1 MQTPA
6 RGSPGCCDLSG
17 ASDERRAANCWAIP
31 VLILSII
38 QIIFIFVEDPVSF
51 GVGVFGTVTSSI
63 VICGCLPTTGSSGT
77 TGCGYCA
84 AKVLGIITS
93 VLQVGAMIN
102 HISWWVILSV
112 SGSEAV
118 AWIIWIVIKIASLA
132 CTIVL
137 TQKLFKAH
145 AAALRDES
153 SRQPSVIIGSV
164 GSVVEM
170 TPAYEKA

>member
-1 MQTPA
+1 M
-6 RGSPGCCDLSG
+6 SD
-17 ASDERRAANCWAIP
+17 ASDERRAASCWAIP

-38 QIIFIFVEDPVSF
+38 QIIWGLGGDWPGIA
-51 GVGVFGTVTSSI
+51 VGVFGTVTSSI
-63 VICGCLPTTGSSGT
+63 VICGCLPATGAQ
-77 TGCGYCA
+77 GCGYCA

-112 SGSEAV
+112 SGTDV
-118 AWIIWIVIKIASLA
+118 GWIIWIVIKIASLG
-132 CTIVL
+132 CTVAL
-137 TQKLFKAH
+137 TQKLCKAH

>member
-1 MQTPA
+1 MQNHYA
-6 RGSPGCCDLSG
+6 RPGCCGSDG
-17 ASDERRAANCWAIP
+17 SDERRAANCWAIP

-38 QIIFIFVEDPVSF
+38 QIIFIVILDVPSFV
-51 GVGVFGTVTSSI
+51 VGCVGTVTSSI
-63 VICGCLPTTGSSGT
+63 VICGCLPTTGAQ
-77 TGCGYCA
+77 GCGYCA

-93 VLQVGAMIN
+93 VLQVGAMLW

-112 SGSEAV
+112 SGTDAIG
-118 AWIIWIVIKIASLA
+118 WIIWIVIKIASLW
-132 CTIVL
+132 CTVVL

-145 AAALRDES
+145 AAALLWTTS